1 MGRVETL
8 PRALQQADAQARVL
22 LLAGFVLVGVATW
35 LVIDRHPRLAGAAAA
50 GAAAALVFGAIRA
63 QRTPDRLLWFLDSL
77 VDRAFDGALLA
88 AIAVAARHSDKP
100 VSALAIAALGV
111 SFVAAYERAKGQ
123 SLKYRVR
130 DSLLMRAGRYVA
142 IAAGLLIGGLLVAL
156 VAVLAL
162 VTFTAVDDARQVAAQ
177 GP

>member
-1 MGRVETL
+1 M
-8 PRALQQADAQARVL
+8 
-22 LLAGFVLVGVATW
+22 
-35 LVIDRHPRLAGAAAA
+35 
-50 GAAAALVFGAIRA
+50 
-63 QRTPDRLLWFLDSL
+63 
-77 VDRAFDGALLA
+77 
-88 AIAVAARHSDKP
+88 AARHSDKP